1 MPNPMV
7 TLALKQADEHGKALD
22 KAVAELRETMKPFV
36 DLPGDPEGR
45 DMPSRVLAVADRLE
59 QASKEFRK
67 QVVVLKG
74 MLG

>member
-22 KAVAELRETMKPFV
+22 KAVAELRERSRAGAPVDFQAMLGTMR
-36 DLPGDPEGR
+36 G
-45 DMPSRVLAVADRLE
+45 VADRLE
-59 QASKEFRK
+59 QASKEFKK

-74 MLG
+74 MLGS